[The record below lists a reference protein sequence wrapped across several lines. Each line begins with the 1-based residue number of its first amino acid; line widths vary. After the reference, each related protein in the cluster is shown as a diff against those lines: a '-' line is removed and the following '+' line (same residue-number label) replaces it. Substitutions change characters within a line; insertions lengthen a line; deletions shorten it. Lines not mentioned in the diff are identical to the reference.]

1 MKKPVPVILDTDI
14 GSDLDD
20 TWALAMALKS
30 PEIDLKLVTVTEFD
44 VEYQAK
50 LAAKMLQIA
59 GRSDIP
65 VGIGISSGKYEGCCN
80 IREWVE
86 DYDLSTY
93 PNVREDG
100 VQALIDTI
108 MASDEKVTIL
118 AIGAFRNLAAA
129 VEREP
134 RIKEKSKILG
144 VCANIYNGAFRGMN
158 WFPPLGRESNIWCDV
173 NAYRRS
179 VEVEG
184 WEVEI
189 VPLDLTGG
197 TILDCE
203 RYAKIQARSEH
214 DPLIKA
220 LMENCEIWYKNMNF
234 NFYGQSSCLFDTVG
248 VYAAF
253 THENMN
259 YQRLPLY
266 VNDDSIT
273 LIDPMR
279 GKYMDIAITW
289 DDKDRFY
296 TFLTAR
302 MCDEI

>member
-1 MKKPVPVILDTDI
+1 MKKPVPVIIDTDI
-14 GSDLDD
+14 GSDIDD
-20 TWALAMALKS
+20 SWALAMALKS
-30 PEIDLKLVTVTEFD
+30 PEIDVKLVTVTEFD

-65 VGIGISSGKYEGCCN
+65 VGIGLSCGHYENNCY
-80 IREWVE
+80 IRDWVE

-93 PNVREDG
+93 PNIREDG

-108 MASDEKVTIL
+108 MESDEKVTII

-144 VCANIYNGAFRGMN
+144 ICANIYNGAFRGMN
-158 WFPPLGRESNIWCDV
+158 WYPPLGRESNIWCDV
-173 NAYRRS
+173 DSYRRS

-197 TILDCE
+197 TILDVE
-203 RYAKIQARSEH
+203 RYAKIKAYGEK

-220 LMENCEIWYKNMNF
+220 LMECCDIWYKNIGF
-234 NFYGQSSCLFDTVG
+234 NHYGQSSCLFDTVG
-248 VYAAF
+248 IYAAF

-259 YQRLPLY
+259 FQRLPLY
-266 VNDDSIT
+266 ATDDSIT
-273 LIDPMR
+273 LIDPVL

-289 DDKDRFY
+289 DDKERFY
-296 TFLTAR
+296 KFLVAR